1 MYEYF
6 RRHCCNMMF
15 PHTWQQMSDKMVYN
29 MISGHQQAI
38 WEGGNHIRAILYE
51 NVGLEGQIQAKDQE
65 TAALH
70 RRHPGYLPNKD
81 KKMV

>member
-1 MYEYF
+1 
-6 RRHCCNMMF
+6 MMF
-15 PHTWQQMSDKMVYN
+15 PYTWQQMSDKMVYN

-38 WEGGNHIRAILYE
+38 WEGGNHIRATLYE

-65 TAALH
+65 TAALQ